1 MSAAQDV
8 LLAFVDYQDPYTR
21 WLIGDEERPGPVL
34 TLLAG
39 RNFGRVVLFH
49 TPHTRANA
57 AETRQA
63 IEEKHPQTR
72 VNVDELRIANPK
84 DYSAILAEL
93 APRCLSLA
101 GNPEERF
108 WACSSSG
115 TAEMRAAWY
124 ILASSG
130 TLPARL
136 LSVKW
141 PRAGSTAPP
150 EIIEVSTAGWFEQDA
165 FTRRMLP
172 SVEAPRRARSL
183 ALTALFRRR
192 REAQPAPAAP
202 MAEAAMYEIATE
214 AQAEP
219 PHPGLDEALEE
230 LGIFIGSASMRR
242 AAESA
247 AVLAGTS
254 VPVLLIGET
263 GTGKELYARLVHR
276 LSDRSGAPMV
286 IVNCAAIPANLA
298 ESQLFGHVKGAFT
311 GATESRKGSF
321 EDAHRGTLFLDEI
334 GELPLEMQPKLLR
347 AIEEGVIV
355 PVGGKDKKVD
365 VRLIAATNRDLN
377 AEIKAGRFRQ
387 DLYHRLNLGEIAL
400 LPLRQRRAEIA
411 HLALELLRRAN
422 LSFAKSPRRFS
433 QGALERLE
441 KHDWPGNV
449 RELSNVIQRSVL
461 FSRRELLDEGDL
473 LLQGASGGHDPLA
486 HLPEPAEG
494 FDLNRFLDQV
504 RRQLYLRAIEKAGRK
519 QAEAARL
526 LGVSRQ
532 AVSDFM
538 RGLDSSA

>member
-1 MSAAQDV
+1 
-8 LLAFVDYQDPYTR
+8 
-21 WLIGDEERPGPVL
+21 
-34 TLLAG
+34 
-39 RNFGRVVLFH
+39 
-49 TPHTRANA
+49 
-57 AETRQA
+57 
-63 IEEKHPQTR
+63 
-72 VNVDELRIANPK
+72 
-84 DYSAILAEL
+84 
-93 APRCLSLA
+93 
-101 GNPEERF
+101 
-108 WACSSSG
+108 
-115 TAEMRAAWY
+115 
-124 ILASSG
+124 
-130 TLPARL
+130 
-136 LSVKW
+136 
-141 PRAGSTAPP
+141 
-150 EIIEVSTAGWFEQDA
+150 
-165 FTRRMLP
+165 
-172 SVEAPRRARSL
+172 
-183 ALTALFRRR
+183 
-192 REAQPAPAAP
+192 
-202 MAEAAMYEIATE
+202 
-214 AQAEP
+214 
-219 PHPGLDEALEE
+219 
-230 LGIFIGSASMRR
+230 
-242 AAESA
+242 
-247 AVLAGTS
+247 
-254 VPVLLIGET
+254 
-263 GTGKELYARLVHR
+263 
-276 LSDRSGAPMV
+276 
-286 IVNCAAIPANLA
+286 
-298 ESQLFGHVKGAFT
+298 
-311 GATESRKGSF
+311 
-321 EDAHRGTLFLDEI
+321 
-334 GELPLEMQPKLLR
+334 
-347 AIEEGVIV
+347 
-355 PVGGKDKKVD
+355 VD